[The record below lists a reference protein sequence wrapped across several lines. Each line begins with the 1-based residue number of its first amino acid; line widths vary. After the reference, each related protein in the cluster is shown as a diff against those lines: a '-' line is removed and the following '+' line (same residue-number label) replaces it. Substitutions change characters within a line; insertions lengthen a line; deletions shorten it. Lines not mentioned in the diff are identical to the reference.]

1 MGDIK
6 QKRCQSCKELFT
18 PVRRG
23 LNVSKTCSPEC
34 DKAQP
39 KKDKPKKK
47 KEKTAAHLKVKM
59 LWPIFSRY
67 IKLKNS
73 PDGRHCNCYTCGAL
87 LEIGTINCQG
97 GHCAPKAVYKNLYF
111 DERAVKPQC
120 YYCNI
125 NNGGMHY
132 DFCKRLKVEIGE
144 EDFEHM
150 MAHGRDIIKRDR
162 QWYLDAITEYAAKVK
177 ELELAKC
184 KEV

>member
-23 LNVSKTCSPEC
+23 LSVSKTCSLEC
-34 DKAQP
+34 DKAAP
-39 KKDKPKKK
+39 KKEKPKKK
-47 KEKTAAHLKVKM
+47 KEKTAAYLKVKV

-67 IKLKNS
+67 IKLKHS
-73 PDGRHCNCYTCGAL
+73 SDGRHCNCYTCGAL

-97 GHCAPKAVYKNLYF
+97 GHAVSKAVYKNLYF

-120 YYCNI
+120 LSCNKHY
-125 NNGGMHY
+125 GGMSY
-132 DFCKRLKVEIGE
+132 DFCRKLKHELGE
-144 EDFEHM
+144 EDFENM
-150 MAHGRDIIKRDR
+150 MSHGRDIIKRDR
-162 QWYLDAITEYAAKVK
+162 QWYLDAILEYTEKVK
-177 ELELAKC
+177 ELELSKC